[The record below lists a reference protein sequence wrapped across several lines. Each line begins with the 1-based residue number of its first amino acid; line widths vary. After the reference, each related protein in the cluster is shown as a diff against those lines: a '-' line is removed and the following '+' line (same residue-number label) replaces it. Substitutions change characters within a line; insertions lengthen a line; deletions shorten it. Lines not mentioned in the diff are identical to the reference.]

1 MKILT
6 LNGSLRARSSNGA
19 VLRSALALT
28 DATSA
33 AADIS
38 ALPHFDPDLDTEG
51 ATPPAPV
58 AALRRAAVDAD
69 ALLAVSP
76 EYAHGVP
83 GVLKNALDWL
93 VSSAEFL
100 GKPAAVLTA
109 SPSPAGA
116 AHAHGQLCEILRMMS
131 ADVIPDACRDLAAIG
146 PKTDPATGT
155 VTDPATLQ
163 TLRTAMRALTTAAT
177 AVTTAAAVTVT
188 AEATTDATTDAAD
201 TTITTDAT
209 VTATTPTTPTT
220 PGNPATPTPH
230 SPQPAHTP

>member
-1 MKILT
+1 MKIRMKILA

-33 AADIS
+33 TADIA
-38 ALPHFDPDLDTEG
+38 ALPHFHPDQDAEG

-58 AALRRAAVDAD
+58 AALRRAVADAD
-69 ALLAVSP
+69 AVLVVSP

-93 VSSAEFL
+93 VSSAELL
-100 GKPAAVLTA
+100 GKPTAVLTA
-109 SPSPAGA
+109 SPSPTGA
-116 AHAHGQLCEILRMMS
+116 AYAHEQLRETLRMMS
-131 ADVIPDACRDLAAIG
+131 ADVVPDACRDLAAIG

-163 TLRTAMRALTTAAT
+163 DLRTALAAL
-177 AVTTAAAVTVT
+177 TAAATR
-188 AEATTDATTDAAD
+188 
-201 TTITTDAT
+201 
-209 VTATTPTTPTT
+209 PTQSP
-220 PGNPATPTPH
+220 NSHPAFP
-230 SPQPAHTP
+230 

>member
-33 AADIS
+33 AADLA
-38 ALPHFDPDLDTEG
+38 ALPHFHPDQDAEG

-58 AALRRAAVDAD
+58 AALRHAVADAD
-69 ALLAVSP
+69 AVLIVSP

-93 VSSAEFL
+93 VSSADL
-100 GKPAAVLTA
+100 LDKPTAVLTA
-109 SPSPAGA
+109 SPSPTGA
-116 AHAHGQLCEILRMMS
+116 AYAHAQLRETLRMMS
-131 ADVIPDACRDLAAIG
+131 AAVIPAACRDLPAIA

-163 TLRTAMRALTTAAT
+163 DLRTALAALTAA
-177 AVTTAAAVTVT
+177 
-188 AEATTDATTDAAD
+188 
-201 TTITTDAT
+201 
-209 VTATTPTTPTT
+209 
-220 PGNPATPTPH
+220 ATPTP
-230 SPQPAHTP
+230 TPTPS

>member
-33 AADIS
+33 TADIA
-38 ALPHFDPDLDTEG
+38 ALPHFHPDQDAEG

-58 AALRRAAVDAD
+58 AALRRAVADAD
-69 ALLAVSP
+69 AVLIVSP

-93 VSSAEFL
+93 VSSADL
-100 GKPAAVLTA
+100 LDKPTAVLTA
-109 SPSPAGA
+109 SPSPTGA
-116 AHAHGQLCEILRMMS
+116 AYAHGQLRETLRMMS
-131 ADVIPDACRDLAAIG
+131 AAVIPDACRDFTAIG

-163 TLRTAMRALTTAAT
+163 DLRTALTALTTAA
-177 AVTTAAAVTVT
+177 
-188 AEATTDATTDAAD
+188 
-201 TTITTDAT
+201 
-209 VTATTPTTPTT
+209 
-220 PGNPATPTPH
+220 ATPTP
-230 SPQPAHTP
+230 TPS